1 MVVTESGLET
11 LCHWEAGHKLVIDS
25 RLLRFLQD
33 DLILLRYGTNV
44 TPLRSYLFTRKLSH

>member
-25 RLLRFLQD
+25 RVLRFLQD
-33 DLILLRYGTNV
+33 DLILLRYGTTV